1 MHCFD
6 YETLPEITKNF
17 IDGEFGI
24 EMQTEEDAYK
34 LTQYFNN
41 NSIGWYTRKGEF
53 VEILSD
59 TFQNHLNAD
68 LKHVTFAS
76 TNDREGIMIK
86 STYRANISTNEF
98 LKQTIDRYTALNLDD
113 WSNYV

>member
-24 EMQTEEDAYK
+24 EMQTKEDAYK

-41 NSIGWYTRKGEF
+41 NSIG
-53 VEILSD
+53 
-59 TFQNHLNAD
+59 
-68 LKHVTFAS
+68 
-76 TNDREGIMIK
+76 
-86 STYRANISTNEF
+86 
-98 LKQTIDRYTALNLDD
+98 
-113 WSNYV
+113 